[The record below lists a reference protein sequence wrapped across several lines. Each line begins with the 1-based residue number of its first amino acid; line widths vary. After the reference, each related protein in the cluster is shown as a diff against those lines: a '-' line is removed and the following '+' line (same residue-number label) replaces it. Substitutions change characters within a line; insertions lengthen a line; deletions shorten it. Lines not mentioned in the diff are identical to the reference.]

1 MKPKS
6 GSAWLNK
13 IERECPYQV
22 VLRRKKLMDESD
34 IFDFLE
40 SIIGNFDMFV
50 EDDYANFVRYCFKD
64 KNDADIF
71 YAKFHD
77 AVELISLSA

>member
-1 MKPKS
+1 
-6 GSAWLNK
+6 
-13 IERECPYQV
+13 
-22 VLRRKKLMDESD
+22 MDESD

-40 SIIGNFDMFV
+40 GIIGKFDMFV
-50 EDDYANFVRYCFKD
+50 EDDYAKFVRYCFKD